1 MNKFKD
7 DFKRSLD
14 SATNDKESRVEKA
27 SYDLLNVLDNIN
39 QDELSTT
46 QFDTFTSI
54 VAQLKKAREDF
65 DNGYTKTCAE
75 VDEGVRSLKKQNRQR
90 KIAELT
96 LLIIGLYAFVIH
108 YALALVLMGAALAIR
123 HFGKNIYLKDLS
135 N

>member
-46 QFDTFTSI
+46 QFDTFSSI

-65 DNGYTKTCAE
+65 DNGYTKTRAE
-75 VDEGVRSLKKQNRQR
+75 VNEGVRSLKN
-90 KIAELT
+90 KIDNE
-96 LLIIGLYAFVIH
+96 
-108 YALALVLMGAALAIR
+108 
-123 HFGKNIYLKDLS
+123 K
-135 N
+135 

>member
-46 QFDTFTSI
+46 QFDTFASI
-54 VAQLKKAREDF
+54 VAQLKKHVKISITATQRRALKSMKESALSKNKI
-65 DNGYTKTCAE
+65 DNEK
-75 VDEGVRSLKKQNRQR
+75 
-90 KIAELT
+90 
-96 LLIIGLYAFVIH
+96 
-108 YALALVLMGAALAIR
+108 
-123 HFGKNIYLKDLS
+123 
-135 N
+135 

>member
-1 MNKFKD
+1 M
-7 DFKRSLD
+7 
-14 SATNDKESRVEKA
+14 KESA
-27 SYDLLNVLDNIN
+27 
-39 QDELSTT
+39 LS
-46 QFDTFTSI
+46 
-54 VAQLKKAREDF
+54 
-65 DNGYTKTCAE
+65 
-75 VDEGVRSLKKQNRQR
+75 KKQNRQR